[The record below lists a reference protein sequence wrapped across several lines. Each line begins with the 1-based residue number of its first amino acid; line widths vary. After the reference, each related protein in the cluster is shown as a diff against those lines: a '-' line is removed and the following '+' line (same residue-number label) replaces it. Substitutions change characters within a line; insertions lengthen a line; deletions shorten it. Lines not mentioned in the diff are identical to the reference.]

1 MCDFKSLQD
10 VVRYEHRWNT
20 RSEFT
25 KRTGHSGNCK
35 HPGTSSSLP
44 AGKTSSK
51 EVGLLIKNNWDAY
64 KHTQSRWVSVQ
75 RNVVT
80 QRQLFCLSCSLS
92 TPLSSSLFPLA
103 RPSTS
108 FSPPLPSLLFHVT
121 TAVSQSVQPKHSFC
135 SCTVPLRQHF
145 IDSLTLTHFQGWTDC
160 KSTSYLNKNFCTI

>member
-1 MCDFKSLQD
+1 MC
-10 VVRYEHRWNT
+10 VVWFQKPTGRRALRAQVKYTIWIYKEN
-20 RSEFT
+20 
-25 KRTGHSGNCK
+25 GHSGNCK

-121 TAVSQSVQPKHSFC
+121 TAVSQSVSQCSQNTHSAAALFP
-135 SCTVPLRQHF
+135 SV
-145 IDSLTLTHFQGWTDC
+145 STL
-160 KSTSYLNKNFCTI
+160 